1 MKQAEDQRREEEME
15 QMQRGSSAAIEFP
28 EDPLPEP
35 KMFAYESDG
44 EDSVFSEDE
53 DNYLNDV
60 DKLSPADERLL
71 SMFTAGSSGARAPP
85 ARNLADII
93 EARLREREGAITLGG
108 SAVDVG
114 ERLGAS
120 LPKKVVKAYR
130 IVGRVLKDYRSGKL
144 PKAFKIIPALENW
157 EDIVFITNP
166 SEWSKHAMY
175 QAVKV
180 FASNLNAKMAQR
192 FFNLVLLPCVRE
204 DISEH
209 RKLNFHLY
217 QALRKALYKPA
228 AFYKGFLL
236 PLLEEGCSV
245 REALIVASVVKK
257 SRIPMLHSA
266 AAMLRMMELPY
277 SGPVTI
283 MLHTLVDK
291 KYALPLRVVDALVQ
305 FFVTFRDVDQEM
317 PLVWHRALL
326 TFAERYRSDLQ
337 DFQLELLRQ
346 LLHIQ
351 QHEYLT
357 EDIRRALF
365 NKRRDG
371 SGPGPSADMSAA
383 PFEGGS
389 AFRRGSFGGCALRFP
404 AALRTGLSSGPPF
417 ASRAV
422 LCGSRV
428 ARWCRTWSRISSGTR
443 ASAQDCSSS
452 A

>member
-1 MKQAEDQRREEEME
+1 MPRNRANRAGEKARHDPLATQLRKDEILVDDEEAAATGGGTGDAKATRKRRKRRIRKKEAANETNESYVEEALAKRIMKQAEDQRREEEME

-71 SMFTAGSSGARAPP
+71 SMFTAGSSGARATP

-291 KYALPLRVVDALVQ
+291 STPS
-305 FFVTFRDVDQEM
+305 
-317 PLVWHRALL
+317 
-326 TFAERYRSDLQ
+326 RS
-337 DFQLELLRQ
+337 
-346 LLHIQ
+346 
-351 QHEYLT
+351 
-357 EDIRRALF
+357 
-365 NKRRDG
+365 
-371 SGPGPSADMSAA
+371 
-383 PFEGGS
+383 
-389 AFRRGSFGGCALRFP
+389 
-404 AALRTGLSSGPPF
+404 
-417 ASRAV
+417 V
-422 LCGSRV
+422 
-428 ARWCRTWSRISSGTR
+428 
-443 ASAQDCSSS
+443 
-452 A
+452 